1 MGKILSYLKKKKLSS
16 QEVAFISLSNY
27 VKKSDDFVD
36 NFVSL
41 LTSIELN
48 KQKDFKENKE
58 VLKYCKIYNENLDL
72 IKKAIL
78 LINNLDCIEDSFK
91 KGINN
96 FVKENSFELNLNFF
110 NNFGDFLNFLNNVN
124 DNLTLFY
131 ELINQIIKESS
142 EFKEKKNKNFRKSG

>member
-1 MGKILSYLKKKKLSS
+1 MGKILSYFKKKKLSH

-41 LTSIELN
+41 LTSIELV

-58 VLKYCKIYNENLDL
+58 VLKNYGIYNKNLDL

-78 LINNLDCIEDSFK
+78 LINNLDCIDDSFK
-91 KGINN
+91 KRIND

-131 ELINQIIKESS
+131 ELINQIIREIS
-142 EFKEKKNKNFRKSG
+142 EFKRKEDKNLKKSG